1 MSVFSSCLNVRQSNL
16 EGLCFS
22 QVIMLLLSGEGE
34 YVNTHILVVEDEIQ
48 IARVLQVELEYEGY
62 DVTVVHNGKNGLE
75 IALQSQVDLILLDVM
90 LPGLNGIE
98 VLRRLRKENN
108 HIPVILLT
116 ARNTTFDKVA
126 GLDQGANDYVTKPF
140 EIEELL
146 ARIRSCLRNNHNG
159 VAKEQKS
166 HLSVRDL
173 VIDMDSRE
181 VKRGGIPISLTP
193 KEYDLLV
200 YLMLNK
206 NKVVTRE
213 NIILNIWGYEYEGE
227 TNVIDVTIRH
237 LRKKVDEGFSS
248 PLITTVRGIGF
259 TVREKAEDDY
269 NQN

>member
-1 MSVFSSCLNVRQSNL
+1 MILRLILCVRP
-16 EGLCFS
+16 
-22 QVIMLLLSGEGE
+22 LLQYWRGIVPLK
-34 YVNTHILVVEDEIQ
+34 TQILVVEDEIQ

-62 DVTVVHNGKNGLE
+62 EVTVKHNGKDGLE
-75 IALQSQVDLILLDVM
+75 AALHSPVDLILLDVM

-98 VLRRLRKENN
+98 VLRRLRKENDRT
-108 HIPVILLT
+108 PVILLT

-146 ARIRSCLRNNHNG
+146 ARIRSCLRNTPRQETRE
-159 VAKEQKS
+159 KRSQ
-166 HLSVRDL
+166 LSVRDL
-173 VIDMDSRE
+173 VIEMESRE
-181 VKRGGIPISLTP
+181 VIRDGTAISLTP

-200 YLMLNK
+200 YLLLNK

-213 NIILNIWGYEYEGE
+213 NIIINIWGYEYEGE

-259 TVREKAEDDY
+259 TVREKADEDN